1 MRLRERPKKKH
12 DASRRVD
19 VNNDEALL
27 NAQIESA
34 VQLRQ
39 VAEKLDRLSDAII
52 YLIDEMIELQKDLYE
67 RPAVGVTGA
76 NSSATL

>member
-1 MRLRERPKKKH
+1 M
-12 DASRRVD
+12 
-19 VNNDEALL
+19 NNDEALL

-52 YLIDEMIELQKDLYE
+52 YLIDEMIDLQKDLYE
-67 RPAVGVTGA
+67 RPAIGVTGA

>member
-1 MRLRERPKKKH
+1 M
-12 DASRRVD
+12 
-19 VNNDEALL
+19 NNDEALL

-39 VAEKLDRLSDAII
+39 VAEKLDKLSDAII
-52 YLIDEMIELQKDLYE
+52 CLIDEMIELQKTLYE